1 MVGMFWPFM
10 MFDTASVI
18 SKRMRRISKGG
29 VGAITESNR
38 MVSEKMFAAMEA
50 GSILARGGGMDKVMK
65 SYRKR
70 VRANARRL
78 K

>member
-1 MVGMFWPFM
+1 MFWPSM
-10 MFDTASVI
+10 MFETASVI

-29 VGAITESNR
+29 VGAITERNR
-38 MVSEKMFAAMEA
+38 MVTEKMFAAMQA
-50 GSILARGGGMDKVMK
+50 GSILACGGDMNKVMK

>member
-1 MVGMFWPFM
+1 MFWPSM
-10 MFDTASVI
+10 MFETASVI

-38 MVSEKMFAAMEA
+38 MVSEKMFAAMQA
-50 GSILARGGGMDKVMK
+50 GAILASGGNLNKVMK